1 MLSSKIVPAG
11 TGMAHYR
18 NMEPKEVTVA
28 SENVYSIS
36 DIEAQMA
43 AEDALNEQN

>member
-1 MLSSKIVPAG
+1 
-11 TGMAHYR
+11 MARYR
-18 NMEPKEVTVA
+18 EMEPKEVSVA

-43 AEDALNEQN
+43 AEDALNNQK

>member
-1 MLSSKIVPAG
+1 MS
-11 TGMAHYR
+11 TYR
-18 NMEPKEVTVA
+18 NMEPKEVVVA

-43 AEDALNEQN
+43 AEDALNNPLG